1 MAIETLLAAAPALY
15 VMGAIIILGLPKERM
30 PWALAG
36 FGGLGSL
43 LLLLAGLEALVSGTA
58 FHASLWSIPGI
69 GTLSVQV
76 DRLAGFFLAVTGM
89 VAAPAS
95 LFASAWIT
103 RERHPK
109 FTAALLLGLS
119 ATLPVII
126 TAGDAFLF
134 LLAWEGMSILIYLL
148 VASNGERP
156 GYLMLTMGEAGTL
169 AILLALLLLAQH
181 TGGLGFDTLK
191 TNGVNLGTGIRWAVF
206 IFSFFGFGVKAGLV
220 PLNFWVARAYA
231 AAPSSCMPLIAG
243 ATLNIAIYGIIRI
256 NADLLPITQTGP
268 GIVILITGAIT
279 ALIGILYAT
288 IEDDFKALLAHSSIE
303 NAGIMTTAFGAGML
317 FLVAGNP
324 VAAAIAMIASLYH
337 LLNHSA
343 YKTLLFMGAGVVES
357 AAGTRSLNRMGG
369 LIKHLPWTALFV
381 LAGVL
386 SIAAMPPFN
395 GFVSEWLTLQ
405 SLLRSVELASTST
418 KGAFILAGVALA
430 LTAGLAVTCFVRAF
444 AMGFLGM
451 PRSQAPSAIHD
462 ARKSTLIP
470 MAFLAFA
477 CLALGVLPTYVIPAI
492 DRAVTPLVGT
502 GATAALVP
510 PFFNKKAAAAELP
523 QAFITDTRDIGAQVG
538 SDAIPGRGLVVMHR
552 GHAANPVVFAMSTS
566 YMFVTLVC
574 LLGLTAILVWFF
586 AARHRRVARQPGWD
600 GGVRRLLPEMTYT
613 ATGFAQPVRVVFD
626 AILRPDIAD
635 TRETLAEHFQIT
647 IRQDRE
653 EIHLIDR
660 LVLHPVSSSAQWVAN
675 TLARMHHG
683 RLNTYAGYALLTLV
697 IFLAVASLM
706 VP

>member
-1 MAIETLLAAAPALY
+1 MMAIETLLAAAPALY
-15 VMGAIIILGLPKERM
+15 LMGAIMILGLPKEKI

-36 FGGLGSL
+36 FGGFGSL
-43 LLLLAGLEALVSGTA
+43 LLLLAGLETLVSGTA
-58 FHASLWSIPGI
+58 FHASLWIVPGI
-69 GTLSVQV
+69 GTMAVSA
-76 DRLAGFFLAVTGM
+76 DRLAGFFLAVTGL
-89 VAAPAS
+89 VVTPAA
-95 LFASAWIT
+95 LFAGSWIT

-109 FTAALLLGLS
+109 AIAALFLSLS
-119 ATLPVII
+119 ATLPIVII
-126 TAGDAFLF
+126 ADDAFLL
-134 LLAWEGMSILIYLL
+134 LLAWELMSILIYLL

-156 GYLMLTMGEAGTL
+156 GYLMLAIGEAGTL
-169 AILLALLLLAQH
+169 AILLALLLLAPH

-191 TNGVNLGTGIRWAVF
+191 SNGDNLGTGIRWAVF
-206 IFSFFGFGVKAGLV
+206 LFSFFGFGVKAGLV

-243 ATLNIAIYGIIRI
+243 ATLNLAIYGIIRI
-256 NADLLPITQTGP
+256 NADLLPITQTGS
-268 GIVILITGAIT
+268 GIVILITGAVT

-303 NAGIMTTAFGAGML
+303 NAGIMITAFGAGML
-317 FLVAGNP
+317 FLAAGNP
-324 VAAAIAMIASLYH
+324 VAAAIALIASLYH
-337 LLNHSA
+337 LLNHSV
-343 YKTLLFMGAGVVES
+343 YKALLFMGVGVVES

-381 LAGVL
+381 LVGVL

-405 SLLRSVELASTST
+405 SLLRSVELASTAI
-418 KGAFILAGVALA
+418 KVAFILAGVVLA

-451 PRSQAPSAIHD
+451 PRSPTPSAIHD
-462 ARKSTLIP
+462 ARKSARIP

-477 CLALGVLPTYVIPAI
+477 CLALGVLPTYVIPTI
-492 DRAVTPLVGT
+492 DRAVTPLVGV

-510 PFFNKKAAAAELP
+510 PFFNKKAAVAELP
-523 QAFITDTRDIGAQVG
+523 QAFITDTRDIGAQAG
-538 SDAIPGRGLVVMHR
+538 SDVMPGRGLVVMHR

-574 LLGLTAILVWFF
+574 LLGLTAGLVWFF
-586 AARHRRVARQPGWD
+586 AARHRRVARRTRWD

-613 ATGFAQPVRVVFD
+613 ATGFAQPVRVVFET
-626 AILRPDIAD
+626 ILRPDIAD
-635 TRETLAEHFQIT
+635 RRETLAEHFQIA

-653 EIHLIDR
+653 EVHLIDR
-660 LVLHPVSSSAQWVAN
+660 LVLHPLSSSAQWIAN

-697 IFLAVASLM
+697 IFLVVVSLI
-706 VP
+706 